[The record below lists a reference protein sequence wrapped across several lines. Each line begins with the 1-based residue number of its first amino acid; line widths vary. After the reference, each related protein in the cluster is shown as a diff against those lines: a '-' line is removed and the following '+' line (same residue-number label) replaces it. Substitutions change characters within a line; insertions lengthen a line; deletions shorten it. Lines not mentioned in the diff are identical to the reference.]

1 MIEAVDITRS
11 FGDLTVLH
19 GLSLSIAPAEVVS
32 IVGPSGAGK
41 STLLQIL
48 GTLDRPTSGKVTYDS
63 VDVASL
69 SDRELSRF
77 RNQNIGFIFQAHR
90 LLPEFSLLENVML
103 PALIARRP
111 RREAAEQARRLLDY
125 LGLSHRLDHRPTHLS
140 GGECQRGSVARALIN
155 SPKVI
160 FADEPTGALDS
171 ANRRELQQL
180 LLDLRRDFGQTIVI
194 VTHDESLAAAADR
207 TITLLDGRIS

>member
-207 TITLLDGRIS
+207 TITLLDGRIF

>member
-48 GTLDRPTSGKVTYDS
+48 GTLDRPTSGRVTYDS

>member
-103 PALIARRP
+103 PALIARMP

>member
-48 GTLDRPTSGKVTYDS
+48 GTLDHPTSGRVTYDS